1 MSSSTKGSG
10 KGAKAFSEKDMEVHR
25 EYMKKY
31 KMQSSDLGK
40 QPMKYRDH
48 YEILGIERDATHS
61 EVRLAF
67 TMVNWPQGTCDA
79 TVRERY
85 VNLETMC

>member
-10 KGAKAFSEKDMEVHR
+10 GKTFTEKDMEVHR

-61 EVRLAF
+61 EVRCAF
-67 TMVNWPQGTCDA
+67 TMVNRRQ
-79 TVRERY
+79 
-85 VNLETMC
+85 ET